1 MISKI
6 NFTFFPNRYLYGHKI
21 GDDFNLSEIA
31 ETYTVADKYLVVGL
45 NDVLFNHIKESLDI
59 FNCCLIYDQLFKIQ
73 KDDLPVLKHVKSFIK
88 YNTKKVVEHE
98 FFTKIDENTLLD
110 LLMMDELSV
119 SEIELLK
126 ACDRWVNEE
135 LLREGLISNTQNKRE
150 IFKPIKNYIKFSV
163 LTIDQMK
170 GFGEIYDLLPVEETS
185 SFLAHLLN
193 GSIQLPIECKTKRK
207 TINLYRIVSSL
218 SNASINLSQFV
229 TSISANQTCFIQ
241 MFSTSLHKSIAFLEL
256 SIEKN
261 GKELKLNFEKKLI
274 DDYWCFNFED
284 GFEMNSD
291 VNYKLI
297 FTFNQAYFGIAPNK
311 LNNYTSLVQ
320 LKPNF
325 VFNLTSSNDYHCI
338 EKIDFYVYEN

>member
-21 GDDFNLSEIA
+21 GDDFNLSEIS

-59 FNCCLIYDQLFKIQ
+59 FNCCLIYDQLIKIQ
-73 KDDLPVLKHVKSFIK
+73 KDDLPILKHVKSFIK

-119 SEIELLK
+119 SEIELLNSC
-126 ACDRWVNEE
+126 ARWVKEE
-135 LLREGLISNTQNKRE
+135 LLREGLISNAQNKRE

-163 LTIDQMK
+163 LSLEQMK
-170 GFGEIYDLLPVEETS
+170 VFGEIYDLLPAEETV

-193 GSIQLPIECKTKRK
+193 GRPLSIECKTKRK
-207 TINLYRIVSSL
+207 TINLYRID
-218 SNASINLSQFV
+218 SNLFNDKISLSQFV

-291 VNYKLI
+291 VNYRLI
-297 FTFNQAYFGIAPNK
+297 FTFNQAYFGTEPNK
-311 LNNYTSLVQ
+311 LSSYTRLVQ
-320 LKPNF
+320 EKPKF
-325 VFNLTSSNDYHCI
+325 FFNLTSSNNYNCI